1 MVTGV
6 ETAGLVLAVLPLI
19 IQALSEYRSGLEK
32 TAFIL
37 GRKQNVQKYKNK
49 IGKLVRRLGSLRTHF
64 KQNLAKVVGRAAPG
78 YWCGDLPEGF
88 ESDFWTGE
96 IKTKLEVYLRN
107 AGALESFQ
115 DVVHDI
121 EDYLED
127 ITQNL
132 VEVLEPKQVRQ
143 NLP

>member
-1 MVTGV
+1 MVMGV

-19 IQALSEYRSGLEK
+19 IQALSEYGTGLEK

-37 GRKQNVQKYKNK
+37 GRRQNVQKYKNK
-49 IGKLVRRLGSLRTHF
+49 IGKLVRRLSSLRTHF

-78 YWCGDLPEGF
+78 DWCGDLPEDYK
-88 ESDFWTGE
+88 SDFWTGAM
-96 IKTKLEVYLRN
+96 KAKLEAYLRS
-107 AGALESFQ
+107 AGAFESFE

-127 ITQNL
+127 ITRNL
-132 VEVLEPKQVRQ
+132 VDVLKPREVRQ
-143 NLP
+143 NLL